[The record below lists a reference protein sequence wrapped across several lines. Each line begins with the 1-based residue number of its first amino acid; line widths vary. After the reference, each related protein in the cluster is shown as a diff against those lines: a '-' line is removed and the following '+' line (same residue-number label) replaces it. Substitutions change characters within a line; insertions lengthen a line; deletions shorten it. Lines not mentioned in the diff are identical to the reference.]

1 MLVRLKADTT
11 AGRYDSA
18 CAASTKTD
26 TIALGGLMIRRTMV
40 IAGWCVAL
48 GLVGFAQSGKAV
60 PRPPAQVPGQP
71 PPGESATP
79 DGYAPIPQWLGQTLA
94 DGLAGGFSF
103 HFLPDGRIIVG
114 ERQGRIKIVSK
125 DGKISEPLGGL
136 PEIFGG

>member
-1 MLVRLKADTT
+1 
-11 AGRYDSA
+11 DSA

-26 TIALGGLMIRRTMV
+26 TIAVGGLMIRRTLV

-79 DGYAPIPQWLGQTLA
+79 DGYAPIPQWLGQTRA
-94 DGLAGGFSF
+94 PVPAKTAQFDVRTFAEGLNGGGGAPLPPPGPGSPAG
-103 HFLPDGRIIVG
+103 R
-114 ERQGRIKIVSK
+114 
-125 DGKISEPLGGL
+125 GGA
-136 PEIFGG
+136 E